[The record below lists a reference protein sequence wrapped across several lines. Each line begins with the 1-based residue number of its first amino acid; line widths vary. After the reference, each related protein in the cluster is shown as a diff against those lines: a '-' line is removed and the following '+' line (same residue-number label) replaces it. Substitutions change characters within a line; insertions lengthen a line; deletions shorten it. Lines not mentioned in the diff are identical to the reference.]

1 MATDTT
7 VTINPAMEKVAGLLE
22 QLATKLEVSSDQ
34 IWAMTVAQA
43 KVEVIT
49 YIAGVIILIISS
61 VICIKIGTKIADWE
75 SGKVEVTNGQAV
87 RSMVAIVIFSVIGV
101 IALLV
106 TIINFGDA
114 MFCMFNPDYWAFEDI
129 MRKLRN
135 LK

>member
-1 MATDTT
+1 MATDST

-22 QLATKLEVSSDQ
+22 QLATKLGVDSDQ

-61 VICIKIGTKIADWE
+61 VICIKISTKIADWD

-87 RSMVAIVIFSVIGV
+87 RSMVAIVIFRVIGF
-101 IALLV
+101 IALLG

-114 MFCMFNPDYWAFEDI
+114 MSCMFNPDYWAFEDI
-129 MRKLRN
+129 MWKLRN